1 MGVMKMSSYLINGHQ
16 SRQELLTWINA
27 LDLDYSKAI
36 DSFDHVKNGEIL
48 CLILNQLFPIELR
61 KRHIERDAVLT
72 YDRRKNYKLI
82 KRIAIKYNICSNDQK
97 FEELAENTSKSSS
110 ITQLVELTSRI
121 RDFYMA
127 NCYILQQ
134 NRENERIKQ
143 EESKEREQVI
153 KILSNERDEYF
164 TKLRMIEDEL
174 AAMKKLNLSLKKPMD
189 RNEKLVLDRIN
200 SILSD

>member
-1 MGVMKMSSYLINGHQ
+1 
-16 SRQELLTWINA
+16 
-27 LDLDYSKAI
+27 
-36 DSFDHVKNGEIL
+36 
-48 CLILNQLFPIELR
+48 
-61 KRHIERDAVLT
+61 
-72 YDRRKNYKLI
+72 
-82 KRIAIKYNICSNDQK
+82 
-97 FEELAENTSKSSS
+97 
-110 ITQLVELTSRI
+110 
-121 RDFYMA
+121 MA

-174 AAMKKLNLSLKKPMD
+174 SQLKKVYQTQKKPLD

-200 SILSD
+200 SILHD